1 MFGGVYKW
9 SCWLISIGS
18 NDVSATPIN
27 RASGASQD
35 TSSCA
40 NAGGSH
46 LLIILID
53 FKDSGVV
60 GRLGMLCLLDFHV
73 F

>member
-1 MFGGVYKW
+1 MFWDVYKW

-27 RASGASQD
+27 RASGAFQD
-35 TSSCA
+35 TSSWA
-40 NAGGSH
+40 NPGGAH
-46 LLIILID
+46 LLITLVD